1 MITQTEFEKL
11 PKEIQNLRWEL
22 FIISDGYRIDP
33 TTDDNPKRRSKML
46 AIIKK
51 LNELEELK

>member
-22 FIISDGYRIDP
+22 FIISDGHRIDP
-33 TTDDNPKRRSKML
+33 RTDKNEKRQAKIL

-51 LNELEELK
+51 LKEIENV